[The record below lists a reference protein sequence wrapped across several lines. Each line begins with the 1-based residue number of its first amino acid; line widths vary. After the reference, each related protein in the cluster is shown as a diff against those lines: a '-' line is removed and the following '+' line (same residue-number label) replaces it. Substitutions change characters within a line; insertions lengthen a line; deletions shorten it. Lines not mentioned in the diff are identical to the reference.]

1 VHLERCASHICSQPQ
16 DVKRREALKDEC
28 LGCVIVD
35 LGNEDLRIVS
45 SSEKL
50 QDLVEASAEE
60 LTGKSLL
67 QVLLHLQ
74 I

>member
-1 VHLERCASHICSQPQ
+1 M
-16 DVKRREALKDEC
+16 
-28 LGCVIVD
+28 IVD